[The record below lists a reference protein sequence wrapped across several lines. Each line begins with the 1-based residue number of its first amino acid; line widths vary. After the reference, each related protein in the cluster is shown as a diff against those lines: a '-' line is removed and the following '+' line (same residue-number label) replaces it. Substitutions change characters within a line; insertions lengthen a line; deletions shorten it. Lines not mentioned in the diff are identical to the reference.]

1 MELKGGLKEKG
12 GGDKKEQQSRK
23 ERYSVIENVMVFVRR
38 TCQGQVKTALVREE
52 WRDERMEE
60 KRLIGVR
67 ILVSRKA
74 RPCQTHLIAN

>member
-1 MELKGGLKEKG
+1 
-12 GGDKKEQQSRK
+12 
-23 ERYSVIENVMVFVRR
+23 MVFVRR

-60 KRLIGVR
+60 RRLIGVR
-67 ILVSRKA
+67 ILVSRSP